1 MAVQQFY
8 FKTTAGV
15 NRLPI
20 ANATHT
26 LDVSADYAATRV
38 FVRFLDAD
46 GVEVSPTAGTVT
58 LAYQP
63 IGSSQWIAMTDPAIT
78 ATTVKHNA
86 LSTYTPPSAVGP
98 IKAVRAILASLA
110 GAITIEI
117 LVNRYNA

>member
-8 FKTTAGV
+8 FKTTAGST
-15 NRLPI
+15 RLPI

-26 LDVSADYAATRV
+26 LDVSENYALTKV
-38 FVRFLDAD
+38 FVRFLDSNGA
-46 GVEVSPTAGTVT
+46 ECTPSAGTVT
-58 LAYQP
+58 MAYQP

-78 ATTVKHNA
+78 ASTVKHNA
-86 LSTYTPPSAVGP
+86 LSTYTPPTVSGP

-110 GAITIEI
+110 DAVTVEI

>member
-1 MAVQQFY
+1 MAVQQYY
-8 FKTTAGV
+8 FKTSAGV

-26 LDVSADYAATRV
+26 LDVSADYALTKV

-58 LAYQP
+58 FAYQP
-63 IGSSQWIAMTDPAIT
+63 IGSLQWIAMTDPVIT

-86 LSTYTPPSAVGP
+86 LSTYTPPTAAGP
-98 IKAVRAILASLA
+98 IKAVRAILASIE
-110 GAITIEI
+110 GATTVEI
-117 LVNRYNA
+117 LVNRFNA